1 MKNLSL
7 TRRGLVKV
15 DPESQT
21 MNTNMA
27 WRPYSNLIDG
37 ELDNHIPGKVTGWIR
52 FFRRGK
58 RPLKAVL
65 DLAGDFHEDIRG
77 KAIRLSNPEQFDKN
91 HALDRNGTYMDGFAR
106 IQRGEA
112 GDITAGLSLGP
123 WTEEIARRLMAQ
135 NEIAWNELGTPA
147 HEREAERKKF
157 AELYR
162 KHIEAGDPYY
172 PYVPYPYIEW
182 YSKANGRVVLEL
194 DPSQVEILDGEAAP
208 RPATPAEDAAAERK
222 RTEAFGNFLEN
233 MVRELSD
240 ENRRE
245 TTLT

>member
-1 MKNLSL
+1 
-7 TRRGLVKV
+7 
-15 DPESQT
+15 
-21 MNTNMA
+21 
-27 WRPYSNLIDG
+27 
-37 ELDNHIPGKVTGWIR
+37 
-52 FFRRGK
+52 
-58 RPLKAVL
+58 
-65 DLAGDFHEDIRG
+65 
-77 KAIRLSNPEQFDKN
+77 
-91 HALDRNGTYMDGFAR
+91 MDGFAR

-162 KHIEAGDPYY
+162 KHIEAGDPNY

-194 DPSQVEILDGEAAP
+194 DPSQVEILDGEVARDRRRRPKTPLLNGNVP
-208 RPATPAEDAAAERK
+208 RPSGTFWRIWFESCPM
-222 RTEAFGNFLEN
+222 RTA
-233 MVRELSD
+233 S
-240 ENRRE
+240 RE

>member
-1 MKNLSL
+1 M
-7 TRRGLVKV
+7 
-15 DPESQT
+15 
-21 MNTNMA
+21 
-27 WRPYSNLIDG
+27 
-37 ELDNHIPGKVTGWIR
+37 
-52 FFRRGK
+52 
-58 RPLKAVL
+58 L
-65 DLAGDFHEDIRG
+65 DLAGDFHEDFRG

-172 PYVPYPYIEW
+172 PYYPYVPYPYIEW